1 MYFVFR
7 GLTLQLTKK
16 VVSHIERFTS
26 LQDQELI
33 AFSLLQSVE
42 DILAPPYQCIIRRS
56 KTGKI
61 VSQFILEEDQKKHK
75 TTEIKIPD
83 RFADLLSAFSKQKVE
98 SHSEK
103 INDHYYFILMVNH
116 SPSSDLIYLMERD
129 REVDKFEYDLLSG
142 LFQVFKNFIDLI
154 IDSQTDQ
161 LTGLLNRKTFDTAI
175 TRFWEY
181 ANPTNYLGREK
192 RQERENEQNY
202 VVVFD
207 IDHFKRINDDFG
219 HLFGDEVLIL
229 VANKLRDSFRSDD
242 FLFRFGGEEF
252 VLLLKGITQ
261 ENCEALLNKVHQRI
275 AETEFPNI
283 TQLTISSG
291 VCALKDNIF
300 YMTILDY
307 ADKALY
313 ESKKNGRNQATF
325 FNIDEEVE
333 NKQEITG
340 EIDLF

>member
-1 MYFVFR
+1 M
-7 GLTLQLTKK
+7 QITKK

-42 DILAPPYQCIIRRS
+42 DIIAPPFQCIIRRTNS
-56 KTGKI
+56 GEI
-61 VSQFILEEDQKKHK
+61 ASQFLLKGDKKEHK
-75 TTEIKIPD
+75 TTGIDIPE
-83 RFADLLSAFSKQKVE
+83 RFATMLNELSSLNAE
-98 SHSEK
+98 SHTEK
-103 INDHYYFILMVNH
+103 VDNNYYFVLMINH
-116 SPSSDLIYLMERD
+116 SPNSDLIYLMERD
-129 REVDKFEYDLLSG
+129 RDIDKFEYDLLSG

-161 LTGLLNRKTFDTAI
+161 LTGLLNRKTFDNAI

-181 ANPTNYLGREK
+181 ANPVQYSGTEK
-192 RQERENEQNY
+192 RITTENEQNY

-207 IDHFKRINDDFG
+207 IDHFKQINDNYG

-229 VANKLRDSFRSDD
+229 VANELRDSFRGDD

-252 VLLLKGITQ
+252 VLLLKSITQ

-275 AETEFPNI
+275 AETKFPNI
-283 TQLTISSG
+283 QQLTISSG

-313 ESKKNGRNQATF
+313 ESKKNGRNRATF
-325 FNIDEEVE
+325 FDIEKEVE
-333 NKQEITG
+333 IKHEITG
-340 EIDLF
+340 DIDLF